1 MTHPNVPG
9 LPPLAELD
17 VDGAIQETA
26 AAVDGDTR
34 SAFLRKAGVAGGA
47 LLAGG
52 AFMGAVPKLALG
64 QSFPKSDVDI
74 LNFALTLEYLEAAF
88 YTEAVGKKALD
99 GTVQSLAELLASHEN
114 THVKTLKKVLGSKAV
129 KKPKF
134 DFRDTTTNSDMFLA
148 TSLELEN
155 TGVHAYLGL
164 AGKIKTPALLGT
176 AATIVTV
183 EARHAAAVSLVAGRE
198 LKSKKDGITPDGPF
212 DKPLSKGAIIKL
224 IMNPKTTFFVK

>member
-1 MTHPNVPG
+1 MSHSTASG
-9 LPPLAELD
+9 LPPLADLD
-17 VDGAIQETA
+17 VDGAIQETG

-34 SAFLRKAGVAGGA
+34 AAFLRKAGVTGGA

-52 AFMGAVPKLALG
+52 AFMGAVPNLALG
-64 QSFPKSDVDI
+64 QSLPKGDVDI

-88 YTEAVGKKALD
+88 YTEAVKNDLG
-99 GTVQSLAELLASHEN
+99 GVTQSLAELLSSHEN

-134 DFRDTTTNSDMFLA
+134 DFRDTTSDQKKFLQ
-148 TSLELEN
+148 TSFDLEN
-155 TGVHAYLGL
+155 TGVHAYLGQ
-164 AGKIKTPALLGT
+164 AGKIKTPAILLA

-183 EARHAAAVSLVAGRE
+183 EARHAAAVSIVAGKE

-212 DKPLSKGAIIKL
+212 DKPLSKGAILKI
-224 IMNPKTTFFVK
+224 IMDPKTTFFVK

>member
-1 MTHPNVPG
+1 MSHSTASG
-9 LPPLAELD
+9 LPPLADLD
-17 VDGAIQETA
+17 VDGAIQETG

-34 SAFLRKAGVAGGA
+34 AAFLRKAGVTGGA

-52 AFMGAVPKLALG
+52 AFMGAVPNLALG
-64 QSFPKSDVDI
+64 QSLPKGDVHI

-88 YTEAVGKKALD
+88 YTEAVKNDLGGD
-99 GTVQSLAELLASHEN
+99 TQSLAELLSSHEN

-134 DFRDTTTNSDMFLA
+134 DFRDTTSDQKKFLQ
-148 TSLELEN
+148 TSFDLEN
-155 TGVHAYLGL
+155 TGVHAYLGQ
-164 AGKIKTPALLGT
+164 AGKIKTPAILLA

-183 EARHAAAVSLVAGRE
+183 EARHAAAVSIVAGKE

-212 DKPLSKGAIIKL
+212 DKPLSKGAILKI
-224 IMNPKTTFFVK
+224 IMDPKTTFFVK